1 MKSYVQKYGLHG
13 INVDFENVAAS
24 DRSLYTA
31 FIAKLAQELHS
42 VSAVLSVDLPP
53 DLDTDWSDAYNY
65 TELAK
70 SADYLV
76 IMAYDEHW
84 GGSAAG
90 SIASLGWVEN
100 HLQKLLAQIPSDQLI
115 MGMPLYT
122 RDWSLSST
130 GATLSSEDITLAD
143 QNNRIN
149 QYGLKPKWN
158 DTLGQYTMEYR
169 KNGTIHKIWLED
181 ARSLSE
187 KLRLGARL
195 GVAGYAYWHIGGE
208 SPDIWTSLKNA
219 EKYAGYSFK

>member
-1 MKSYVQKYGLHG
+1 M
-13 INVDFENVAAS
+13 
-24 DRSLYTA
+24 YTA

-65 TELAK
+65 AELAK

-76 IMAYDEHW
+76 IMTYDEHW
-84 GGSAAG
+84 GGAAAG
-90 SIASLGWVEN
+90 SIASLGWVDN
-100 HLQKLLAQIPSDQLI
+100 HLQKLLTQVPSNQLI

-130 GATLSSEDITLAD
+130 GATLSSEDITLAA
-143 QNNRIN
+143 QNNRMN

-169 KNGTIHKIWLED
+169 KNGTLHKIWLED

-187 KLRLGARL
+187 KLRLGMKF

-208 SPDIWTSLKNA
+208 SPDIWTSLQNA